1 MGGIHAP
8 HMAPRPNVLILCGS
22 ERESLAHC
30 RSLRSGAHT
39 ELSCAMQASLGNS
52 GAYPA
57 SACFHPPKGGSRLRA
72 LRDPLTGT
80 AVLSKHLFR
89 RNAST
94 AFHVQHRA
102 ELKRALWAIKRGG
115 SGARKGVCKHSAAD
129 DCFEPD
135 RMNEVNRKSRYF
147 TIICRCG
154 GRRMSWRC

>member
-1 MGGIHAP
+1 MLTFVRFGQLCTRSFPSQCTALLGNSGAQHASVCLYPPKGGGRLRAP
-8 HMAPRPNVLILCGS
+8 TEPPSQMFYSFDVSG
-22 ERESLAHC
+22 RESLAHC

-94 AFHVQHRA
+94 AFHVQHRQ
-102 ELKRALWAIKRGG
+102 
-115 SGARKGVCKHSAAD
+115 
-129 DCFEPD
+129 
-135 RMNEVNRKSRYF
+135 SRYF

-154 GRRMSWRC
+154 GGR